1 MVKLSQYNIGG
12 VIDVEL
18 DTDKKS
24 GKAKTI
30 WLILVILLLIISN
43 TVWGLLWY
51 NQNTTKTGLETKN
64 SKLNSDNSKLS
75 DSVKSLKAANE
86 KAKVDSS
93 TQWRDIPEFGVKYK
107 LDSDTKNLSYSYAGG
122 KDGGTISWSSI
133 ALSNKSTDT
142 KGCNSFDG
150 AVMSWSKTNSP
161 FTTKNKQVGSQKIYQ
176 ITPDGGDGLRAANCQ
191 DKTLLDA
198 VRTAEGKA
206 FDSLQPIN

>member
-1 MVKLSQYNIGG
+1 M
-12 VIDVEL
+12 EL

-24 GKAKTI
+24 GKAKTT
-30 WLILVILLLIISN
+30 WLILMILLLIISN

-51 NQNTTKTGLETKN
+51 TQNTAKTDLETKN

-75 DSVKSLKAANE
+75 DSVKSLKTAND

-93 TQWRDIPEFGVKYK
+93 VQWREIPELGVKYK
-107 LDSDTKNLSYSYAGG
+107 LDNDTKTLTYSYAGG

-150 AVMSWSKTNSP
+150 AVMSWSKTDSP

-176 ITPDGGDGLRAANCQ
+176 TTPDGGDSLRAANCQ